1 MINSEWLM
9 ICYLLFFT
17 DYSQWCICHVR
28 NCGGFRSKNP
38 LRTIEWER
46 RSTGAGRSAKL
57 SRAAEF
63 GCDFKVLVEQ
73 GTEAGTIEAT
83 EQDMVQRVLQLNDQE
98 VSVLMTPRSAMTC
111 PPMVP

>member
-1 MINSEWLM
+1 MIDSEWLM

-46 RSTGAGRSAKL
+46 RSTGAERSAKL
-57 SRAAEF
+57 SRAVEPLS
-63 GCDFKVLVEQ
+63 LVVILTSRRQ
-73 GTEAGTIEAT
+73 KPPDIIS
-83 EQDMVQRVLQLNDQE
+83 DL
-98 VSVLMTPRSAMTC
+98 SVR
-111 PPMVP
+111 